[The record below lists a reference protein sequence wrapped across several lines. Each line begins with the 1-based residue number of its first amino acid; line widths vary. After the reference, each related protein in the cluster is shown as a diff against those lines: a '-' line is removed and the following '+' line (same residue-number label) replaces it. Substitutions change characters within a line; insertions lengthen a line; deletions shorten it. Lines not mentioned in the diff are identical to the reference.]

1 MENNNKTNLHKNK
14 VHRILAHSYSMYFIF
29 FLIGVVLDLI
39 FNLKIFNDSFMRPLG
54 FVSLLFATIL
64 IFWAQNT
71 SRNLS
76 KENLSKESFHQGPYR
91 FSRSPTHWGLF
102 FLMIGFGMVT
112 NALFVILTTL
122 FSFLIAK
129 YLFLNKQ
136 ERILEEKYGEA
147 YIEYKKNVKF

>member
-1 MENNNKTNLHKNK
+1 MSNDNKINIYKNK
-14 VHRILAHSYSMYFIF
+14 VHRILAHSYLVYFLF
-29 FLIGVVLDLI
+29 FLLGVTLDLI
-39 FNLKIFNDSFMRPLG
+39 FNFKIFNDFFVRPLG
-54 FVSLLFATIL
+54 FISLAFATIL

-71 SRNLS
+71 SRNLK
-76 KENLSKESFHQGPYR
+76 KEDISKESFHRGPYR

-102 FLMIGFGMVT
+102 FLMLGFGMVT

-122 FSFLIAK
+122 FSFFVAK

-136 ERILEEKYGEA
+136 ERILEEKYGDA